1 MIESDPKK
9 WIDHCLKKW
18 SGGHQFG
25 EIENSYLNAFQN
37 PQRIH
42 ASCEDYRAAASIDLE
57 HDRSDRN
64 QLLAIPI
71 QVLWGSKGVVGRQFK
86 PLEIWQ
92 KYTTFKVEGRAL
104 DSGHFI
110 PEEIPQE
117 TIKELTDFF
126 LSI

>member
-1 MIESDPKK
+1 MCIRDS
-9 WIDHCLKKW
+9 L
-18 SGGHQFG
+18 S
-25 EIENSYLNAFQN
+25 AFQK

-64 QLLAIPI
+64 QLLDIPI

-92 KYTTFKVEGRAL
+92 KYTTCKVEGRAL
-104 DSGHFI
+104 DSAHFI
-110 PEEIPQE
+110 PEEIPLE

-126 LSI
+126 SSI